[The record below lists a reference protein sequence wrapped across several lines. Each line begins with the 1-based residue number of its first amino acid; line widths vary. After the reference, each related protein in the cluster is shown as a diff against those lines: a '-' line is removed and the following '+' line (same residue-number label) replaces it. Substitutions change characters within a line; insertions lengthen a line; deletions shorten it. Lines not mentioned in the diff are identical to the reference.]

1 MQTCNSWTARK
12 ISLLR
17 LHHLPVKP
25 GVLLVS
31 LFLIA
36 ALPFLGAV
44 FPALLIRAGRNAA
57 ASAAGLTSFL
67 ALVGLLINAPA
78 VMRGELVT
86 ARFDWIPL
94 LGLNTNFMLDG
105 LGLLFASLILGIGL
119 LIILYARFY
128 LSREDPMGQFYT
140 YLLLFQGAM
149 VGIVLSDNILLLLIF
164 WELTSLSSFLLIG
177 YWKHLPAGRQGARM
191 ALAVTGSGG
200 LAMIGG
206 MLILGNIV
214 GSYDLSVILQNK
226 ELIQASPFYLPAL
239 ILILLGCFTKSA
251 QFPFHFWL
259 PHAMAA
265 PTPVSAYLHSATMV
279 KAGLFLMARM
289 WPVLA
294 GTPEWFYIV
303 ATTGLVTMVIGAAIA
318 LFKDDLKALL
328 AFSTVSHLGL
338 ITMLLGFGTKIA
350 AVAAVFH
357 IINHATFKAALFM
370 TAGIVDHEAHT
381 RDIKRLGGL
390 RHLMPVTFT
399 IALIAALSMA
409 GLPPLNGFLSK
420 EMMLEETVHTVWNHS
435 HLLVPGLALIGA
447 LFSAAYSFRYIAHVF
462 LGPKRDDYPA
472 HPHDPGV
479 GMWLAPAFLVVL
491 VVAIGFFSKAIVGP
505 LVAIASTAVIGGDK
519 LPYYSLKL
527 WHGFTPALYMSIAA
541 TIGGLILLAL
551 HRHAERL
558 WNAAPR
564 PEAKV
569 IFDAVIGAATWASRT
584 LSDTLHNGV
593 ISRYAAIMVAFT
605 VGLGYYAYSTGTI
618 SVPTRVPLPATI
630 IPIIG
635 WICLVGATVAIMYF
649 HRNRLLSLV
658 LIGVV
663 GLIVSMA
670 FNYLSA
676 PDLALTQIS
685 VEVVTMI
692 LLLLS
697 LNFMPTVT
705 PVDSTNARKVR
716 DAVISV
722 FAGLG
727 AGGLIY
733 ALMLRDF
740 ALPTISDFHLA
751 NSYKGGGGTNVVN
764 VILVDFRGFDTF
776 GEIIVLGIAA
786 LVIFALTESVLG
798 TKVRAY
804 LLNRK
809 PHWPQSGDAHPLMMV
824 VATRVM
830 MPIALMVG
838 AYIFFRGH
846 NQPGGGFI
854 AGLVVAIAY
863 LMQYM
868 ASGYT
873 WAIERQRFY
882 YHGSIGWGV
891 LIAAA
896 TGVGAWFNERPFLT
910 SDFGYIHWPPLEEF
924 EWATAILF
932 DTGVFLAVLG
942 AVMLALDSLSRFAWQ
957 PGMVQEHA
965 MDINPQRD
973 DPPEPEGEQERE
985 EA

>member
-1 MQTCNSWTARK
+1 M
-12 ISLLR
+12 
-17 LHHLPVKP
+17 
-25 GVLLVS
+25 S

-44 FPALLIRAGRNAA
+44 FPALLIRAGRNASS
-57 ASAAGLTSFL
+57 SAAGLTTFL
-67 ALVGLLINAPA
+67 AFVGLLLHAPA
-78 VMRGELVT
+78 VFSGEVIT
-86 ARFDWIPL
+86 ARFDWLPG
-94 LGLNTNFMLDG
+94 LGLNANFFLDG
-105 LGLLFASLILGIGL
+105 LGFLFGTLILGIGL

-177 YWKHLPAGRQGARM
+177 YWKHLPEGRQGACM
-191 ALAVTGSGG
+191 ALTVTGSGG

-206 MLILGNIV
+206 MLILGNIA

-226 ELIQASPFYLPAL
+226 ELIQASPLYLPAL

-303 ATTGLVTMVIGAAIA
+303 ATTGLVTMVIGAVIA
-318 LFKDDLKALL
+318 LFKDDLKGLL

-338 ITMLLGFGTKIA
+338 ITMLLGFGTKLA
-350 AVAAVFH
+350 AVIAVFH

-370 TAGIVDHEAHT
+370 SAGIVDHEAHT

-399 IALIAALSMA
+399 IALVAALSMA
-409 GLPPLNGFLSK
+409 GIPPFNGFLSK
-420 EMMLEETVHTVWNHS
+420 EMMLDATAVTVWAGS
-435 HLLVPGLALIGA
+435 PYLVPGLALVAA
-447 LFSAAYSFRYIAHVF
+447 LFSAAYSFRFIVHVF
-462 LGPKRDDYPA
+462 FGPKRDDYPSQ
-472 HPHDPGV
+472 PHDPGA
-479 GMWLAPAFLVVL
+479 GMWLAPAFLITL
-491 VVAIGFFSKAIVGP
+491 VILIGLFSAKMVGP
-505 LVAIASTAVIGGDK
+505 LVAVAASAVIGGGE

-541 TIGGLILLAL
+541 VVGGALLLAA
-551 HRHAERL
+551 HGPVMRA

-564 PEAKV
+564 PEAKE
-569 IFDAVIGAATWASRT
+569 IFDALMEALARLAKGITDG
-584 LSDTLHNGV
+584 LHNGA
-593 ISRYAAIMVAFT
+593 ITRYGAIMVAFT
-605 VGLGYYAYSTGTI
+605 VALGWYAYSSGDI
-618 SVPTRVPLPATI
+618 GPATRSVQAI
-630 IPIIG
+630 QPIPALG
-635 WICLVGATVAIMYF
+635 WLSLVLATVLIVLR
-649 HRNRLLSLV
+649 HHNRLLSLI

-663 GLIVSMA
+663 GLVVSMS

-676 PDLALTQIS
+676 PDLALTQLS
-685 VEVVTMI
+685 VEVVTII
-692 LLLLS
+692 LMLLA
-697 LNFMPTVT
+697 LNFMPKET
-705 PVDSTNARKVR
+705 PVETPALTRLR
-716 DAVISV
+716 DGAIAVV
-722 FAGLG
+722 AGLG
-727 AGGLIY
+727 SGGLIY
-733 ALMLRDF
+733 ALMTRDF
-740 ALPTISDFHLA
+740 AAPTISEFHLA

-776 GEIIVLGIAA
+776 AEIIVLGIAA
-786 LVIFALTESVLG
+786 LVIYALTEAVLG
-798 TKVRAY
+798 TRVRAY

-809 PHWPQSGDAHPLMMV
+809 PDLPQAGDSHPMMMV

-830 MPIALMVG
+830 MPLALMVA

-846 NQPGGGFI
+846 NLPGGGFI
-854 AGLVVAIAY
+854 AGLVAAIAVI
-863 LMQYM
+863 MQYM
-868 ASGYT
+868 ASGFSWT
-873 WAIERQRFY
+873 SERQRFY
-882 YHGSIGWGV
+882 YHGIIGSGV

-896 TGVGAWFNERPFLT
+896 TGIGAWFNDMPFLT
-910 SDFGYIHWPPLEEF
+910 SAFGYIHWPPLNEF
-924 EWATAILF
+924 EWATAALF
-932 DTGVFLAVLG
+932 DLGVFLAVVG
-942 AVMLALDSLSRFAWQ
+942 AVLLALESLSRFAWQ
-957 PGMVQEHA
+957 PGISSEYA
-965 MDINPQRD
+965 MDINPARD
-973 DPPEPEGEQERE
+973 DEPKKENEV
-985 EA
+985 

>member
-1 MQTCNSWTARK
+1 M
-12 ISLLR
+12 
-17 LHHLPVKP
+17 
-25 GVLLVS
+25 S

-44 FPALLIRAGRNAA
+44 FPALLIRAGRNAS
-57 ASAAGLTSFL
+57 ASAAGLTTFL
-67 ALVGLLINAPA
+67 AFVGLLLHAPA
-78 VMRGELVT
+78 VFSGEVIT
-86 ARFDWIPL
+86 ARFDWLPG
-94 LGLNTNFMLDG
+94 LGLNANFFLDG
-105 LGLLFASLILGIGL
+105 LGFLFGTLILGIGL

-177 YWKHLPAGRQGARM
+177 YWKHLPEGRQGARM
-191 ALAVTGSGG
+191 ALTVTGSGG

-206 MLILGNIV
+206 MLILGNIA

-226 ELIQASPFYLPAL
+226 ELIQASPLYLPAL

-303 ATTGLVTMVIGAAIA
+303 ATTGLVTMVIGAVIA
-318 LFKDDLKALL
+318 LFKDDLKGLL

-338 ITMLLGFGTKIA
+338 ITMLLGFGTKLA
-350 AVAAVFH
+350 AVIAVFH

-370 TAGIVDHEAHT
+370 SAGIVDHEAHT

-399 IALIAALSMA
+399 IALVAALSMA
-409 GLPPLNGFLSK
+409 GIPPFNGFLSK
-420 EMMLEETVHTVWNHS
+420 EMMLDATAVTVWAGS
-435 HLLVPGLALIGA
+435 PYLVPGLALVAA
-447 LFSAAYSFRYIAHVF
+447 LFSAAYSFRFIVHVF
-462 LGPKRDDYPA
+462 FGPKRDDYPSQ
-472 HPHDPGV
+472 PHDPGA
-479 GMWLAPAFLVVL
+479 GMWLAPAFLITL
-491 VVAIGFFSKAIVGP
+491 VILIGLFSAKMVGP
-505 LVAIASTAVIGGDK
+505 LVAVAASAVIGGGE

-541 TIGGLILLAL
+541 VVGGALLLAA
-551 HRHAERL
+551 HGPVMRA

-564 PEAKV
+564 PEAKE
-569 IFDAVIGAATWASRT
+569 IFDALMEALARLAKGITDG
-584 LSDTLHNGV
+584 LHNGA
-593 ISRYAAIMVAFT
+593 ITRYGAIMVAFT
-605 VGLGYYAYSTGTI
+605 VALGWYAYSSGDI
-618 SVPTRVPLPATI
+618 GPATRSVQAI
-630 IPIIG
+630 QPIPALG
-635 WICLVGATVAIMYF
+635 WLSLVLATVLIVLR
-649 HRNRLLSLV
+649 HHNRLLSLI

-663 GLIVSMA
+663 GLVVSMS

-676 PDLALTQIS
+676 PDLALTQLS
-685 VEVVTMI
+685 VEVVTII
-692 LLLLS
+692 LMLLA
-697 LNFMPTVT
+697 LNFMPKET
-705 PVDSTNARKVR
+705 PVETPALTRLR
-716 DAVISV
+716 DGAIAVV
-722 FAGLG
+722 AGLG
-727 AGGLIY
+727 SGGLIY
-733 ALMLRDF
+733 ALMTRDF
-740 ALPTISDFHLA
+740 AAPTISEFHLA

-776 GEIIVLGIAA
+776 AEIIVLGIAA
-786 LVIFALTESVLG
+786 LVIYALTEAVLG
-798 TKVRAY
+798 TRVRAY

-809 PHWPQSGDAHPLMMV
+809 PDLPQAGDSHPMMMV

-830 MPIALMVG
+830 MPLALMVA

-846 NQPGGGFI
+846 NLPGGGFI
-854 AGLVVAIAY
+854 AGLVAAIAVI
-863 LMQYM
+863 MQYM
-868 ASGYT
+868 ASGFSWT
-873 WAIERQRFY
+873 SERQRFY
-882 YHGSIGWGV
+882 YHGIIGSGV

-896 TGVGAWFNERPFLT
+896 TGIGAWFNDMPFLT
-910 SDFGYIHWPPLEEF
+910 SAFGYIHWPPLNEF
-924 EWATAILF
+924 EWATAALF
-932 DTGVFLAVLG
+932 DLGVFLAVVG
-942 AVMLALDSLSRFAWQ
+942 AVLLALESLSRFAWQ
-957 PGMVQEHA
+957 PGISSEYA
-965 MDINPQRD
+965 MDINPARD
-973 DPPEPEGEQERE
+973 DEPKKENEV
-985 EA
+985 